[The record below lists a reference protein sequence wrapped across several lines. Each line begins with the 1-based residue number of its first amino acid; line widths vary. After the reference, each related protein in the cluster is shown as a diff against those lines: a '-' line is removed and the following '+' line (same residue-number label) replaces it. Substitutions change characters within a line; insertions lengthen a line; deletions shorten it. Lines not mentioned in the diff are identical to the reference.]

1 MERSLLFKYRRLKIK
16 FIAIFL
22 DHYVRL
28 ATKKHDIKIVAVTGT
43 IGKTSAKV
51 AISQLLSSKHRVH
64 IEDQNHNSD
73 RAIRLNFFGVEFPH
87 NSRQMIRWI
96 PVILEVRKLAKNFPF
111 DVVVIEMAESRHASL
126 KKFISEIQPDIGVIT
141 AVSPVHMRYFKSLS
155 RVVEATWGL
164 VNLSKKVIYNSDF
177 RELKNLAKVIDNNI
191 GYGIDDGKVK
201 FTNIKRDNNNK
212 LTGQLSIG
220 QQHVEIHTNF
230 IAEQS
235 LYSLLA
241 AATTAIELGWDLE
254 DVAKNAKYIK
264 PVNGRMNTLIGK
276 NNSVIIDDSFNASP
290 IAVKAALKTLSE
302 FDGYKIAVLGS
313 MNELGDD
320 SAKEHAQIGALT
332 AKIAD
337 IIITVG
343 SESKKY
349 LVPAAVK
356 AGFDKRNI
364 YSFNKS
370 NQVGDCLNQVL
381 RPKSTILFKGSQGGI
396 YIEEAIK
403 FVMKDPSSASETLVR
418 QKKEWLRRKKNYF
431 SNL

>member
-28 ATKKHDIKIVAVTGT
+28 ATRKHDIKIVAVTGT

-87 NSRQMIRWI
+87 SSRQMIRWV

-126 KKFISEIQPDIGVIT
+126 KRFIAEIQPDIGVIT
-141 AVSPVHMRYFKSLS
+141 AVSPVHMRYFKSLD
-155 RVVEATWGL
+155 RVVKATWDL
-164 VNLSKKVIYNSDF
+164 VSLSKKVIYNDDF
-177 RELKNLAKVIDNNI
+177 KELKDLAVNTNNSI
-191 GYGIDDGKVK
+191 SYGIQSGKVR
-201 FTNIKRDNNNK
+201 FTNIHRDKNNR
-212 LTGQLSIG
+212 LIGQLSIG
-220 QQHVEIHTNF
+220 KQSVPVKTNF
-230 IAEQS
+230 VAEQS
-235 LYSLLA
+235 IYSLLA
-241 AATTAIELGWDLE
+241 AATTVVELGWDLE
-254 DVAKNAKYIK
+254 DVVDNTKHIR
-264 PVNGRMNTLIGK
+264 PVNGRMNIISGK
-276 NNSVIIDDSFNASP
+276 NNSIIIDDSFNASP
-290 IAVKAALKTLSE
+290 IAVKAALNTLSE
-302 FDGYKIAVLGS
+302 FGGYKIAVLGS
-313 MNELGDD
+313 MNELGED
-320 SAKEHAQIGALT
+320 SAKEHAHIGTMA

-349 LVPAAVK
+349 LAPAAIK
-356 AGFDKRNI
+356 AGFRRDNI

-370 NQVGDCLNQVL
+370 NQVGQCLNRVL
-381 RPKSTILFKGSQGGI
+381 KPKSKILFKGSQGGI

-403 FVMKDPSSASETLVR
+403 FIMKDPSSAQDVLVR
-418 QKKEWLRRKKNYF
+418 QTKEWPRRKKGYF
-431 SNL
+431 ANL

>member
-28 ATKKHDIKIVAVTGT
+28 ATRKHDIKIVAVTGT

-51 AISQLLSSKHRVH
+51 AISQLLASKHRVH

-87 NSRQMIRWI
+87 KSRQMIRWV
-96 PVILEVRKLAKNFPF
+96 PVILEVRRLAKNFPF

-126 KKFISEIQPDIGVIT
+126 KKFIAQLQPDIGVIT
-141 AVSPVHMRYFKSLS
+141 AVSPVHMRYFKSLD
-155 RVVEATWGL
+155 RVVKATWDL
-164 VNLSKKVIYNSDF
+164 VNLSKKVVYNIDF
-177 RELKNLAKVIDNNI
+177 KELENLATNTNNSI
-191 GYGIDDGKVK
+191 SYGIDNGKVR
-201 FTNIKRDNNNK
+201 FTEIKRDKNNYLNGHI
-212 LTGQLSIG
+212 TIG
-220 QQHVEIHTNF
+220 KQSLQVKTNF

-235 LYSLLA
+235 IYSLLA
-241 AATTAIELGWDLE
+241 ATTTAIELGWDLE
-254 DVAKNAKYIK
+254 DVVKNIK
-264 PVNGRMNTLIGK
+264 NIKSVSGRMNVIPGIK
-276 NNSVIIDDSFNASP
+276 DSIIIDDSFNASP

-302 FDGYKIAVLGS
+302 LDGYKIVVLGS
-313 MNELGDD
+313 MNELGEE
-320 SAKEHAQIGALT
+320 SAKEHAQIGIMAS
-332 AKIAD
+332 KIAD

-349 LVPAAVK
+349 LAPAAAK
-356 AGFDKRNI
+356 AGFDKDNI

-370 NQVGDCLNQVL
+370 NQAGECLNKVL
-381 RPKSTILFKGSQGGI
+381 KPKSTILFKGSQGGI

-403 FVMKDPSSASETLVR
+403 FIMKDPKSAQDILVR
-418 QKKEWLRRKKNYF
+418 QKKEWLRRKKGYF
-431 SNL
+431 TNL